1 MEARNRKLEDWYG
14 KIKRGEIKLPRFQRF
29 EAWDRQRICSL
40 IETVI
45 HNLPLGITLVLEIGE
60 KEQFISRF
68 LETAPANGG
77 RIYEHLL
84 DGQQRLTA
92 LWRAFHN
99 NYEWETYFIY
109 IEKFDNY
116 DKDENREDMSVFF
129 RGRYIKKNGE
139 KYPLWC
145 DDPARC
151 MKRGFI
157 PTHLL
162 KPEDMQS
169 EIDEWIEDATAPME
183 PEGGGKDELKKFYDF
198 QKSVSDKIKDLRAI
212 IANYNLPYL
221 SLPSQ
226 TDKSVALN
234 VFVNMNTNSKPLSTY
249 DIIVAEVE
257 SVMGQS
263 LHDLQDALDETDP
276 NVARYSELSDMILT
290 TSALLQNALP
300 NQRGAWDMDKRV
312 MVENWKVMQRGLSL
326 MAEFLKNEGI
336 YDRRR
341 LPTNAVLAVIAA
353 LYAEIPDS
361 GDKRGQDELLLKKY
375 LWHSFFTDRY
385 ENSAATNAFSDY
397 VALRKVIRR
406 EGRDDGAVFGIDDVP
421 IFREHPLVE
430 TEELLTAEWPK
441 RATIRGRAILALACR
456 LGALDFSTG
465 ERINTGSIEQR
476 HYHHVYPD
484 ALLKKAEINSF
495 LALNCALI
503 SDKTNISIGR
513 KDPLDYM
520 KERYKWT
527 SEKIV
532 IERLQSHLIPIRE
545 LANGGYEGLSEEQ
558 KTKKLEND
566 FDAFIRR
573 RAEIVMEA
581 VKLVADGRQLSTADI
596 YEEQKANRKE
606 ISPNKTLLLTG
617 N

>member
-1 MEARNRKLEDWYG
+1 MEARNRKIEDWYG

-29 EAWDRQRICSL
+29 EAWDRHRICSL

-45 HNLPLGITLVLEIGE
+45 HNLPLGITLVLEVGE
-60 KEQFISRF
+60 QEKLISRF
-68 LETAPANGG
+68 LETAPGNSG
-77 RIYEHLL
+77 RTYEHLL

-109 IEKFDNY
+109 IKKFDDY
-116 DKDENREDMSVFF
+116 DKDEDREDMSVFF

-145 DDPARC
+145 DAPAQC
-151 MKRGFI
+151 LKRGFI
-157 PTHLL
+157 PSHLL
-162 KPEDMQS
+162 KPEDIQT
-169 EIDEWIEDATAPME
+169 EIDEWIEKATAPLE
-183 PEGGGKDELKKFYDF
+183 PDGGGKDELKKFYDF
-198 QKSVSDKIKDLRAI
+198 QKNVSDKIKDLRAI
-212 IANYNLPYL
+212 IAKYNLPYL

-226 TDKSVALN
+226 TDKSVALS

-257 SVMGQS
+257 SVMGRS
-263 LHDLQDALDETDP
+263 LHDLQDALDEKDP

-300 NQRGAWDMDKRV
+300 SQRGAWDMDKRV
-312 MVENWKVMQRGLSL
+312 MVEKWDVMERGLSRT
-326 MAEFLKNEGI
+326 AEFLKNEGI
-336 YDRRR
+336 YDRQR

-385 ENSAATNAFSDY
+385 ENSAATHAYADF
-397 VALRKVIRR
+397 VAMRKVICGEHRN
-406 EGRDDGAVFGIDDVP
+406 DGASYCIKDVP
-421 IFREHPLVE
+421 IFKDHGLEE

-441 RATIRGRAILALACR
+441 RATIRGRAILAVACR

-465 ERINTGSIEQR
+465 ELLNVSSIEQR
-476 HYHHVYPD
+476 HYHHIFPD
-484 ALLKKAEINSF
+484 ALLKEAEINSF

-513 KDPLDYM
+513 KDPLEYM
-520 KERYKWT
+520 KDRYKWT
-527 SEKIV
+527 SEQIV
-532 IERLQSHLIPIRE
+532 KERLRSHLIPIGE
-545 LANGGYEGLSEEQ
+545 IANGGYESLSDAQ
-558 KTKKLEND
+558 KVEKLKND
-566 FDAFIRR
+566 FDAFIRC
-573 RAEIVMEA
+573 RAELVMKT
-581 VKLVADGRQLSTADI
+581 VKFLADGHQLSATQI
-596 YEEQKANRKE
+596 YEE
-606 ISPNKTLLLTG
+606 
-617 N
+617 